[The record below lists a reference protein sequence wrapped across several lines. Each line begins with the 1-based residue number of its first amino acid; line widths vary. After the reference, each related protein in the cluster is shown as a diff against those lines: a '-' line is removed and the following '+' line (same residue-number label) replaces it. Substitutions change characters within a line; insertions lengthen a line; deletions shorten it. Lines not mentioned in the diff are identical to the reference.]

1 MSVLARARVQVLA
14 GNVADQIAAGE
25 VVERP
30 ASVVKELVENAL
42 DAGAHAVRVE
52 LEDGGKT
59 LIRVSDD
66 GSGMA
71 PDGLGFDF
79 QDPLIVAHDIPDDA
93 QAQSCPFVRRFGCK
107 EGLEDPAADFR
118 VRRPVR
124 GRAWG
129 GEVGST
135 KPVWA
140 ENRAAPSRAE
150 SKRRINTGSSACIL
164 GK

>member
-59 LIRVSDD
+59 LIRVRGHGRDCSGGTADAASDAFYEWN
-66 GSGMA
+66 GKA
-71 PDGLGFDF
+71 L
-79 QDPLIVAHDIPDDA
+79 
-93 QAQSCPFVRRFGCK
+93 
-107 EGLEDPAADFR
+107 
-118 VRRPVR
+118 
-124 GRAWG
+124 
-129 GEVGST
+129 
-135 KPVWA
+135 
-140 ENRAAPSRAE
+140 
-150 SKRRINTGSSACIL
+150 SSAL
-164 GK
+164 DASVGFH